1 MKAFLIFFLILG
13 LALFQTLILPVN
25 FLLVLVIIF
34 SLWKKAPES
43 FIWAFLAGVFLDL
56 FSFGQMGLAAIIF
69 VSLDFLLKLYH
80 QKFSLDHPLMLIFVL
95 LVSYFAFSWL
105 TGKTM
110 MIGEISVLLILI
122 LIFRFFQ
129 KRLFLAL
136 AEGEEGRLKL

>member
-13 LALFQTLILPVN
+13 LALFQNLILPVN

-43 FIWAFLAGVFLDL
+43 FIWAFLTGLFLDL
-56 FSFGQMGLAAIIF
+56 FSFGQLGFSAIIF

-80 QKFSLDHPLMLIFVL
+80 QKFSLDHPLILIFVL
-95 LVSYFAFSWL
+95 FVSYLTYSWL

-110 MIGEISVLLILI
+110 MIGEILVLLILI
-122 LIFRFFQ
+122 LILRFFQ

-136 AEGEEGRLKL
+136 AEGEEGKLKL